1 MEVGKFSG
9 EYAGGGRA
17 GVWRGTGERLMQ
29 DEIAVLP
36 EFMLQTLGW
45 IPTNQ
50 TEGVGP
56 GPPSA
61 LLPHSQLP
69 DSLNHHNG
77 KLPFRSQNFRQ
88 RL

>member
-50 TEGVGP
+50 TEGVGRAASLP
-56 GPPSA
+56 VARQSEPP
-61 LLPHSQLP
+61 
-69 DSLNHHNG
+69 
-77 KLPFRSQNFRQ
+77 
-88 RL
+88 